1 MTWVEIDQNDDPTQ
15 GVCFIKGGLSRLSFV
30 NLKQDICYGFNL
42 GSFVTIECNLK
53 YEEAQSSYAHSLQQS
68 SEFVCVECLVDELF
82 NIK

>member
-1 MTWVEIDQNDDPTQ
+1 
-15 GVCFIKGGLSRLSFV
+15 
-30 NLKQDICYGFNL
+30 L